1 VTSELT
7 DALLDHHFLLLQR
20 LLTSVSSTPPQWTA
34 YLKERSMKRRGE
46 YTCDRI
52 HPVKFRA
59 SPKTFETLLQLSESK
74 GVALACIVRDLVE
87 EVLQPDKEE

>member
-1 VTSELT
+1 
-7 DALLDHHFLLLQR
+7 
-20 LLTSVSSTPPQWTA
+20 
-34 YLKERSMKRRGE
+34 MKRRGE